1 MDGFMT
7 KHVDLAGLIGSRI
20 CHDIISPLGAV
31 GNGVELMQLSGL
43 GQGPEFE
50 LVRESIEHANA
61 RIKFFRVAFG
71 LASSGQMVQQTEL
84 SSLIQA
90 AKTPRLKIDWPL
102 SSGLPRL
109 EVKRIL
115 LAILAVERLL
125 VAGGTISVLSTEPG
139 RWAVRGQGPRIK
151 DSPVCI
157 DALRHPSA
165 DAELEAAE
173 VQFALLRIECQA
185 YAIAVGILTGDDFIE
200 LTV

>member
-1 MDGFMT
+1 MT

-71 LASSGQMVQQTEL
+71 LASPGQMVQQSEL
-84 SSLIQA
+84 AGLIRA
-90 AKTPRLKIDWPL
+90 AGTPRLQIDWPVGG
-102 SSGLPRL
+102 GLPRL

-115 LAILAVERLL
+115 LALLAVERMLIS
-125 VAGGTISVLSTEPG
+125 GGVITVLSTGPG

-151 DSPVCI
+151 EAPTCI
-157 DALRHPSA
+157 DALRNAAA

-173 VQFALLRIECQA
+173 VQFALLRIECEAQD
-185 YAIAVGILTGDDFIE
+185 IAVGIMTGEEFIE
-200 LTV
+200 LNV